1 MHFAVTSLTAAEEA
15 LRAEVREFLAAEL
28 PAGSRPALGFA
39 GRHAPEFSRKLAA
52 RGWVG
57 MAIPPEYGGH
67 GRSAVDRFVVAEE
80 LLAAG
85 APIGAHFVA
94 DRQTGPT
101 LLQFGTE
108 EQRRRFLP
116 GIAAGEIYFSLGMSE
131 PDSGSDLASVR
142 TRATRVEGGWRVTG
156 TKVWT
161 SEAHRNHW
169 FAVLCRT
176 SPPEEGSKHAG
187 LSQLIVDLHADGVRV
202 SPIPYLDGS
211 HHFNEVALED
221 VFVPDE
227 MVLGEL
233 GSGWQ
238 QVTSEL
244 AYERSGPDRWLST
257 FPLLREWLREGPG
270 RDAGKHATDDE
281 AVVLGRLASRYRAI
295 RQMSLSVARALDAGE
310 APAVEAALVKE
321 IGTRFEQEVVEAL
334 RAAVETELDAGSASL
349 FEALLAEAV
358 LTAPS
363 YTLRGGT
370 NEILRGVA
378 AKGLG
383 R

>member
-1 MHFAVTSLTAAEEA
+1 MQFAPTALSPAEEA
-15 LRAEVREFLAAEL
+15 LRAEVRDFLAAEL
-28 PAGSRPALGFA
+28 PADSRPALGFA
-39 GRHAPEFSRKLAA
+39 GRHDPEFSRTLAK

-94 DRQTGPT
+94 DRQTAPA
-101 LLQFGTE
+101 LLHFGTE

-116 GIAAGEIYFSLGMSE
+116 GIAAGEVYFSLGMSE

-142 TRATRVEGGWRVTG
+142 TRATRVDGGWTVTG

-161 SEAHRNHW
+161 SEAHRNHF

-176 SPPEEGSKHAG
+176 APVAEGDRHAG
-187 LSQLIVDLHADGVRV
+187 LSQLIVDLSAPGVRI

-221 VFVPDE
+221 VFVPDD
-227 MVLGEL
+227 MVLGEP
-233 GSGWQ
+233 GSGWR

-257 FPLLREWLREGPG
+257 FPVLREWLRE
-270 RDAGKHATDDE
+270 R
-281 AVVLGRLASRYRAI
+281 
-295 RQMSLSVARALDAGE
+295 
-310 APAVEAALVKE
+310 PAVF
-321 IGTRFEQEVVEAL
+321 G
-334 RAAVETELDAGSASL
+334 
-349 FEALLAEAV
+349 
-358 LTAPS
+358 
-363 YTLRGGT
+363 
-370 NEILRGVA
+370 
-378 AKGLG
+378 
-383 R
+383 

>member
-1 MHFAVTSLTAAEEA
+1 MQFAPTSLTPAEEA
-15 LRAEVREFLAAEL
+15 LRAEVRAFLAAEL
-28 PAGSRPALGFA
+28 PAGHRPALGFA
-39 GRHAPEFSRKLAA
+39 GRHDPEFSRTLAK

-94 DRQTGPT
+94 DRQTAPA
-101 LLQFGTE
+101 LLHFGTE

-116 GIAAGEIYFSLGMSE
+116 GIAAGEVWFSLGMSE

-142 TRATRVEGGWRVTG
+142 TRATRVDGGWTVTG

-161 SEAHRNHW
+161 SEAHHNHF

-176 SPPEEGSKHAG
+176 SPVEEGDRHAG
-187 LSQLIVDLHADGVRV
+187 LSQLVVDLSAPGVRI

-221 VFVPDE
+221 VFVPDD
-227 MVLGEL
+227 MVLGEP
-233 GSGWQ
+233 GSGWR

-257 FPLLREWLREGPG
+257 FPVLREWLRERPAVS
-270 RDAGKHATDDE
+270 DAD
-281 AVVLGRLASRYRAI
+281 AVVLGRLAARARAI
-295 RQMSLSVARALDAGE
+295 RQLSLSVARSLDAGE

-321 IGTRFEQEVVEAL
+321 VGTRFEQDLVEAL
-334 RAAVETELDAGSASL
+334 RDAAETELDQGADSL
-349 FEALLAEAV
+349 FQALLAEAV
-358 LTAPS
+358 LTSPS

-370 NEILRGVA
+370 TEILRSVA
-378 AKGLG
+378 AKGLAA
-383 R
+383 

>member
-1 MHFAVTSLTAAEEA
+1 MQFAPTVLTPAEEA

-28 PAGSRPALGFA
+28 PADHRPALGFA
-39 GRHAPEFSRKLAA
+39 GRHDPQFSRTLAK

-57 MAIPPEYGGH
+57 MAIPPRYGGH
-67 GRSAVDRFVVAEE
+67 GRSAVDRFIVAEE

-94 DRQTGPT
+94 DRQTAPA
-101 LLQFGTE
+101 LLHFGTE
-108 EQRRRFLP
+108 EQRQRFLP
-116 GIAAGEIYFSLGMSE
+116 GIAAGEVYFSLGMSE

-142 TRATRVEGGWRVTG
+142 TRATRVDGGWTVTG

-161 SEAHRNHW
+161 SEAHNNHF

-176 SPPEEGSKHAG
+176 SPVEEGRKHAG
-187 LSQLIVDLHADGVRV
+187 LSQLIVDLHAPGVTV

-221 VFVPDE
+221 VFVPDD

-257 FPLLREWLREGPG
+257 FPVLREWLRERGAG
-270 RDAGKHATDDE
+270 VSDAD
-281 AVVLGRLASRYRAI
+281 AVVLGRLAARFRAI
-295 RQMSLSVARALDAGE
+295 RHLSLSVARALDGGD
-310 APAVEAALVKE
+310 APVIEAALVKE
-321 IGTRFEQEVVEAL
+321 VGTRFEQDLVEAL
-334 RAAVETELDAGSASL
+334 RDATETELDQGSGSL
-349 FEALLAEAV
+349 FPALLAEAV
-358 LTAPS
+358 LTSPS

-370 NEILRGVA
+370 TEILRSVA
-378 AKGLG
+378 AKGLAA
-383 R
+383 

>member
-1 MHFAVTSLTAAEEA
+1 MKFGPAVLSPAEEA
-15 LRAEVREFLAAEL
+15 LRHEVREFLAAEL
-28 PAGSRPALGFA
+28 PPDHRPALGFA
-39 GRHAPEFSRKLAA
+39 GRHDPGFSRRLAE

-57 MAIPPEYGGH
+57 MAIPPEYGGP
-67 GRSAVDRFVVAEE
+67 GRSAVDRFIVAEE

-94 DRQTGPT
+94 DRQTAPT
-101 LLQFGTE
+101 LLRYGTE

-142 TRATRVEGGWRVTG
+142 TRATKVDGGWTVTG

-161 SEAHRNHW
+161 SEAHHNHW

-176 SPPEEGSKHAG
+176 SPMKEGNKHAG
-187 LSQLIVDLHADGVRV
+187 LSQLIVDLHADGVTI

-211 HHFNEVALED
+211 HHFNEVALRD
-221 VFVPDE
+221 VFVPDD
-227 MVLGEL
+227 MVLGEI

-257 FPLLREWLREGPG
+257 FPVLREFVREGPG
-270 RDAGKHATDDE
+270 KAVTDDD
-281 AVVLGRLASRYRAI
+281 ATVIGRFAARFWAI
-295 RQMSLSVARALDAGE
+295 RQLSLSVARALDSGE
-310 APAVEAALVKE
+310 APAIEAAMVKE
-321 IGTRFEQEVVEAL
+321 IGTRFEQDLVEAL
-334 RAAVETELDAGSASL
+334 RQAAEVELDQGSGSL
-349 FEALLAEAV
+349 FQALLAEAV
-358 LTAPS
+358 LTSPS
-363 YTLRGGT
+363 YPLRGGT
-370 NEILRGVA
+370 TEILRSVT
-378 AKGLG
+378 AKGLS

>member
-1 MHFAVTSLTAAEEA
+1 MRFEPTVLTPAEEA
-15 LRAEVREFLAAEL
+15 LRHEVREFLAGEL
-28 PAGSRPALGFA
+28 PPDHQPGLGAGA
-39 GRHAPEFSRKLAA
+39 RHDPEFSRTLAR

-67 GRSAVDRFVVAEE
+67 GRTAVDRFIVTEE

-85 APIGAHFVA
+85 APVGAHFTA

-101 LLQFGTE
+101 LLHYGTE

-116 GIAAGEIYFSLGMSE
+116 GISAGEIYFSLGMSE

-142 TRATRVEGGWRVTG
+142 TKATKVEGGWTVTG

-161 SEAHRNHW
+161 TSAHRNHY

-176 SPPEEGSKHAG
+176 SPVEEGRKHAG
-187 LSQLIVDLHADGVRV
+187 LSQLIVDLHADGVRI
-202 SPIPYLDGS
+202 SPIPYLNGA
-211 HHFNEVALED
+211 HHFNEVVLED
-221 VFVPDE
+221 VFVPDD
-227 MVLGEL
+227 MVLGEV

-244 AYERSGPDRWLST
+244 AYERSGPERWLST
-257 FPLLREWLREGPG
+257 LPVFREYLRES
-270 RDAGKHATDDE
+270 AGKAVADDE
-281 AVVLGRLASRYRAI
+281 AVVIGRLAARYWAI
-295 RQMSLSVARALDAGE
+295 RQMSLSIARALDAGE
-310 APAVEAALVKE
+310 APAVEAALIKE
-321 IGTRFEQEVVEAL
+321 IGTRFEQDVVEAL
-334 RAAVETELDAGSASL
+334 RASAATEIDPGSPSL
-349 FEALLAEAV
+349 FQRVIAEAV

-363 YTLRGGT
+363 FTLRGGT
-370 NEILRGVA
+370 TEILRSVA

>member
-1 MHFAVTSLTAAEEA
+1 MKFGPAVLSPAEEA
-15 LRAEVREFLAAEL
+15 LRHEVREFLAAEL
-28 PAGSRPALGFA
+28 PPDHRPALGFA
-39 GRHAPEFSRKLAA
+39 GRHDPGFSRKLAE

-67 GRSAVDRFVVAEE
+67 GRSAVDRFIVAEE

-94 DRQTGPT
+94 DRQTAPT
-101 LLQFGTE
+101 LLHYGTE
-108 EQRRRFLP
+108 EQRRTFLP

-142 TRATRVEGGWRVTG
+142 TRATKVEGGWTVTG

-161 SEAHRNHW
+161 SEAHNNHW

-176 SPPEEGSKHAG
+176 SPMEEGNKHAG
-187 LSQLIVDLHADGVRV
+187 LSQLIVDLHAEGVRI

-221 VFVPDE
+221 VFVPDG
-227 MVLGEL
+227 MVLGEV
-233 GSGWQ
+233 GAGWK

-257 FPLLREWLREGPG
+257 FPVLREFVREG
-270 RDAGKHATDDE
+270 AGKAVADDE
-281 AVVLGRLASRYRAI
+281 ATVIGRFAARFWAI
-295 RQMSLSVARALDAGE
+295 RQLSLSVARALDGGE
-310 APAVEAALVKE
+310 APAIEAALVKE
-321 IGTRFEQEVVEAL
+321 IGTRFEQDLVEAL
-334 RAAVETELDAGSASL
+334 RVAAETELDQGSGSM
-349 FEALLAEAV
+349 FQALLAEAV
-358 LTAPS
+358 LTSPS

-370 NEILRGVA
+370 TEILRSVA
-378 AKGLG
+378 AKGLS

>member
-1 MHFAVTSLTAAEEA
+1 MHFGATTLSPAEES
-15 LRAEVREFLAAEL
+15 LRAEVRDFLAAEL
-28 PAGSRPALGFA
+28 PADHFPALGFA
-39 GRHAPEFSRKLAA
+39 ARHDPDFSRKLAA

-67 GRSAVDRFVVAEE
+67 GRTAVERFIVAEE

-101 LLQFGTE
+101 LLHYGTE
-108 EQRRRFLP
+108 EQRRTFLP
-116 GIAAGEIYFSLGMSE
+116 GISAAEIFFSLGMSE

-142 TRATRVEGGWRVTG
+142 TRATKVEGGWTVTG

-161 SEAHRNHW
+161 GEAHLNHF

-176 SPPEEGSKHAG
+176 SPMEDGKKHVG
-187 LSQLIVDLHADGVRV
+187 LSQLIVDLRGPGVTV
-202 SPIPYLDGS
+202 SPIPFIDGS

-221 VFVPDE
+221 VFVPDD
-227 MVLGEL
+227 MVLGEV
-233 GSGWQ
+233 GSGWK

-257 FPLLREWLREGPG
+257 FPVLREFLRKAGAAVDDGDATVVG
-270 RDAGKHATDDE
+270 RFAA
-281 AVVLGRLASRYRAI
+281 RFWAI
-295 RQMSLSVARALDAGE
+295 RQLSLSVARALDAGQ

-321 IGTRFEQEVVEAL
+321 IGTRFEQDLVEAL
-334 RAAVETELDAGSASL
+334 RVAAEMEVDQGSGSL
-349 FEALLAEAV
+349 FQRLLAEAV
-358 LTAPS
+358 LNSPG

-370 NEILRGVA
+370 TEILRSVA

-383 R
+383 S

>member
-1 MHFAVTSLTAAEEA
+1 MRFDPTVLTRAEES
-15 LRAEVREFLAAEL
+15 LRHEVREFLASEL
-28 PAGSRPALGFA
+28 PPDHRPALGFA
-39 GRHAPEFSRKLAA
+39 GRHDPAFSRTLAA

-67 GRSAVDRFVVAEE
+67 GRSAVDRFIVAEE

-85 APIGAHFVA
+85 APVGAHFVA
-94 DRQTGPT
+94 DRQTAPT
-101 LLQFGTE
+101 LLHYGTE
-108 EQRRRFLP
+108 EQRKRFLP

-142 TRATRVEGGWRVTG
+142 TRATRVEGGWTVTG

-161 SEAHRNHW
+161 SEAHNNHF

-176 SPPEEGSKHAG
+176 SAMEEGNKHAG
-187 LSQLIVDLHADGVRV
+187 LSQLIVDLRAPGVTI

-221 VFVPDE
+221 VFVPDDL
-227 MVLGEL
+227 VLGEI
-233 GSGWQ
+233 GSGWK

-257 FPLLREWLREGPG
+257 FPVLREFVREGAGPVVADDDATVIG
-270 RDAGKHATDDE
+270 RFAA
-281 AVVLGRLASRYRAI
+281 RFWAI
-295 RQMSLSVARALDAGE
+295 RQMSLSVARALDGGE
-310 APAVEAALVKE
+310 APAIEAALVKE
-321 IGTRFEQEVVEAL
+321 IGTRFEQDLVEAL
-334 RAAVETELDAGSASL
+334 RLAAETEPDQGSGSR
-349 FEALLAEAV
+349 FQELLAEAV
-358 LTAPS
+358 LTSPS

-370 NEILRGVA
+370 TEILRSVA

-383 R
+383 S

>member
-1 MHFAVTSLTAAEEA
+1 MQFAATTLSSAEES

-28 PAGSRPALGFA
+28 PPDHRPALGFA
-39 GRHAPEFSRKLAA
+39 GRYDPAFSRRLAA

-67 GRSAVDRFVVAEE
+67 GRSAVERFIVAEE

-101 LLQFGTE
+101 LLHYGTE

-142 TRATRVEGGWRVTG
+142 TRATRVDGGWTVTG

-161 SEAHRNHW
+161 SEAHHNHF

-176 SPPEEGSKHAG
+176 SAMEEGNKHAG
-187 LSQLIVDLHADGVRV
+187 LSQLIVDLHADGVTI

-211 HHFNEVALED
+211 HHFNEVALEE
-221 VFVPDE
+221 VFVPDD
-227 MVLGEL
+227 MVLGEI

-257 FPLLREWLREGPG
+257 FPVLREFVRES
-270 RDAGKHATDDE
+270 AGKAVVDDE
-281 AVVLGRLASRYRAI
+281 ATVIGRLSARSWAI
-295 RQMSLSVARALDAGE
+295 RQLSLSVARALDAGQ
-310 APAVEAALVKE
+310 APVVEAAMVKE
-321 IGTRFEQEVVEAL
+321 VGTRFEQDLVEAL
-334 RAAVETELDAGSASL
+334 RASAETEVDQGEGTL
-349 FEALLAEAV
+349 FQRLLAEAV
-358 LTAPS
+358 LTSPS

-370 NEILRGVA
+370 TEILRSVA

>member
-1 MHFAVTSLTAAEEA
+1 MTFQATVLTPAEEE
-15 LRAEVREFLAAEL
+15 LRHEVREFLAAEL
-28 PAGSRPALGFA
+28 PADHRPALGFA
-39 GRHAPEFSRKLAA
+39 GRHDPSFSRRLAA

-67 GRSAVDRFVVAEE
+67 GRSAVDRFIVSEE

-85 APIGAHFVA
+85 APVGAHFVA
-94 DRQTGPT
+94 DRQTGPAF
-101 LLQFGTE
+101 LHYGTE
-108 EQRRRFLP
+108 EQRQRFLP

-142 TRATRVEGGWRVTG
+142 TRATRVEGGWTVTG

-161 SEAHRNHW
+161 SEAHRNHF

-176 SPPEEGSKHAG
+176 SPMEEGRKHAG
-187 LSQLIVDLHADGVRV
+187 LSQLIVDLRADGVRI
-202 SPIPYLDGS
+202 SPIPFLDGS

-221 VFVPDE
+221 VFVPDD

-233 GSGWQ
+233 GSGWE

-257 FPLLREWLREGPG
+257 FPVLREFVRGGPG
-270 RDAGKHATDDE
+270 RAVSDEDAT
-281 AVVLGRLASRYRAI
+281 VIGRFAARFWGI
-295 RQMSLSVARALDAGE
+295 RQMSLSVARALDSGA
-310 APAVEAALVKE
+310 APAIEAALVKE
-321 IGTRFEQEVVEAL
+321 VGTRFEQDLVEAL
-334 RAAVETELDAGSASL
+334 RRAAEVELDQEAGSL
-349 FEALLAEAV
+349 FQALLAEAV
-358 LTAPS
+358 LTSPK
-363 YTLRGGT
+363 YTLQGGT
-370 NEILRGVA
+370 TEILRSVA